1 MDVLLF
7 HSLQAVQ
14 LLTVYNE
21 VATFLWNEAK
31 MVKESLIEAADV
43 LRPLWKNASK
53 SDKPTFKKQ
62 FEKANVLKLKQISE
76 VTRLSRFRDQLVI
89 PANEVL
95 FSGKFEQVCQ
105 DQLLSIKRF
114 RLKSGELLVTG
125 PHVVNAYICIEVC

>member
-31 MVKESLIEAADV
+31 TVKESLIEAADV

-53 SDKPTFKKQ
+53 SDKPKLKKQ
-62 FEKANVLKLKQISE
+62 FEAANKLKLNQVLE

-95 FSGKFEQVCQ
+95 FSGKF
-105 DQLLSIKRF
+105 
-114 RLKSGELLVTG
+114 
-125 PHVVNAYICIEVC
+125 